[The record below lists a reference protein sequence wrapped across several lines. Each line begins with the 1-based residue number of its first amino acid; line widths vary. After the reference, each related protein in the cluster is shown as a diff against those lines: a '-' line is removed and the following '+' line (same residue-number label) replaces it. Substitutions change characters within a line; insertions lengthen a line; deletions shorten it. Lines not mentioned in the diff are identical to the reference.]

1 MSPMSRDRLFAL
13 AVLTA
18 IVATSAACAPAPRQ
32 RPVKGGPVNT
42 GTGSTKAARSF
53 LEGRW
58 TLLSFEVFP
67 PGQPP
72 ITVAGEGSLLYDDFG
87 NLKIDIRVDEQTGN
101 ALTKAGIPVQAGVL
115 SSEGRAVIDMPG
127 RKLTYVLEGQ
137 PPPGA
142 PSGPLAMNR
151 PRYWEVTGDEL
162 VLTTKDDAGKALSVA
177 RWKKQG

>member
-1 MSPMSRDRLFAL
+1 MTRHHRLTLLAL
-13 AVLTA
+13 AVLVT
-18 IVATSAACAPAPRQ
+18 TLGACAPAPRQ

-58 TLLSFEVFP
+58 TLLTFEVFP

-87 NLKIDIRVDEQTGN
+87 NLKMDIRVDEKTGA
-101 ALTKAGIPVQAGVL
+101 ALSKAGIPIQAGVL
-115 SSEGRAVIDMPG
+115 SIEGRAVIDMAG

-137 PPPGA
+137 PPIGA
-142 PSGPLAMNR
+142 PAGPLAMNR
-151 PRYWEVTGDEL
+151 PRYWEVSGDEL
-162 VLTTKDDAGKALSVA
+162 ILTTRDEGGNALSVA